1 MESPVNNTNDNMK
14 KLTLVEDSQALNMNR
29 GSEEGEMEIDLLDLA
44 FVLLDKLHIIMVV
57 VLAMALMT
65 SAYSYFMIA
74 PTYQSTS
81 KLYIVSS
88 SKDSVIDIADL
99 NIGTTLTKDYEQL
112 ILSYPVL
119 DQVIDALN
127 LEMSSRELSQ
137 MISLTNPA
145 DTRILNITVTSTDP
159 QQSVDIANTL
169 AKVSVRYLP
178 KTMGTNSPNIA
189 QKARLPQGKA
199 GPSCLKYTMIGGLL
213 GLLIC
218 CGLYTM
224 QYIMDDT
231 IHSSDDMER
240 YFGLV
245 PLTTIPESKEIND
258 GEDKKKKTKK
268 RKKKLWKLG
277 LKREQKKQSER
288 RRKGEK

>member
-1 MESPVNNTNDNMK
+1 MESPVNTNENTRN
-14 KLTLVEDSQALNMNR
+14 LTLVENQAPDMNR
-29 GSEEGEMEIDLLDLA
+29 NRDEGEMEIDLLDLA

-57 VLAMALMT
+57 VLAMALLC

-74 PTYQSTS
+74 PTFQSTS

-119 DQVIDALN
+119 DQVIDALE
-127 LEMSSRELSQ
+127 LDMSSKQLSQ

-159 QQSVDIANTL
+159 QQAVDIANMV
-169 AKVSVRYLP
+169 AKVSVKYLP
-178 KTMGTNSPNIA
+178 KTMSTNSPNIA

-199 GPSCLKYTMIGGLL
+199 APSCLKYTMIGALL
-213 GLLIC
+213 GFIIC
-218 CGLYTM
+218 CGIYTI
-224 QYIMDDT
+224 QYLMDDT

-245 PLTTIPESKEIND
+245 PLTTIPESREIND
-258 GEDKKKKTKK
+258 EADKKKKRK
-268 RKKKLWKLG
+268 RGKKKLWKMG

-288 RRKGEK
+288 RMKGDN

>member
-1 MESPVNNTNDNMK
+1 
-14 KLTLVEDSQALNMNR
+14 
-29 GSEEGEMEIDLLDLA
+29 MEIDLLDLA

-57 VLAMALMT
+57 VLACALLF
-65 SAYSYFMIA
+65 SAYSYFLIA
-74 PTYQSTS
+74 PTFQSTS

-88 SKDSVIDIADL
+88 SKDSVIDLADI

-119 DQVIDALN
+119 DQVIDGLG
-127 LEMSSRELSQ
+127 LDMSSRQLSQ

-159 QQSVDIANTL
+159 QQAVDIANMV
-169 AKVSVRYLP
+169 AKVSVKYLP
-178 KTMGTNSPNIA
+178 KTMSTNSPNIA

-199 GPSCLKYTMIGGLL
+199 APNCLKYTMFGGLL
-213 GLLIC
+213 GFIIC
-218 CGLYTM
+218 CGLYTI
-224 QYIMDDT
+224 QYLMDDT
-231 IHSSDDMER
+231 IHSSDDLER

-258 GEDKKKKTKK
+258 EGDKKKRRK
-268 RKKKLWKLG
+268 RGRKKLWKMG

-288 RRKGEK
+288 RRKGDS